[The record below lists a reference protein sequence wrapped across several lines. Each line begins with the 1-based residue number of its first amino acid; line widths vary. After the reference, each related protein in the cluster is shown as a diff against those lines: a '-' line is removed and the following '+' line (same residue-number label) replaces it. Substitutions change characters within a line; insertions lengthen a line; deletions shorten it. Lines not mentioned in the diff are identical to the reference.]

1 MASVVFILF
10 SCVSL
15 ILVSDAIST
24 KDQEDVLHA
33 IKSAYDKMKIEVSTL
48 KEELTLLKQK
58 NCECA
63 TNIDSN
69 NNKGPRFLVPNGQAP
84 VAFHTHLSANFNV
97 SSNDAVAY
105 DVVKVNVGD
114 GYNKFS
120 GIFKAPATGLYFI
133 TNTVMSMPNH
143 GIHVEIV
150 KNGVAIGKNWA
161 DHNGYESGTMS
172 VITDLD
178 VNDSVWVRDSDGG
191 TERLEHDYNSF
202 SGFLIYTEY

>member
-1 MASVVFILF
+1 MASVVFVLS
-10 SCVSL
+10 SCVSF
-15 ILVSDAIST
+15 ILVSNAFST
-24 KDQEDVLHA
+24 KDDADVLHD
-33 IKSAYDKMKIEVSTL
+33 IRSAYDEMKKEVSTL
-48 KEELTLLKQK
+48 KEELKLMKQK
-58 NCECA
+58 HCECA
-63 TNIDSN
+63 TKVDSY
-69 NNKGPRFLVPNGQAP
+69 NNKIPRFLVPNGQAP

-97 SSNDAVAY
+97 SSNHAVAY
-105 DVVKVNVGD
+105 DMVKINVGD

-120 GIFKAPATGLYFI
+120 GIFKAPTAGLYFI